1 MALCPFANLEHL
13 ITIDTAGRSHTPVRV
28 TGHTAWPGPKIGPLY
43 PHGKPAPNGTYAT
56 FYIDL
61 IGGLFQHRDT
71 AYAARADGQGNFGS
85 ISVETADNRDN
96 GPLNAAQLA
105 TFARLWLWLLS
116 VHPTIPNQIARP
128 GDLRGLAWHRL
139 GIEGNFGPYN
149 PGDPTTWCR
158 AQTGAVWSTAR
169 GKTCPTDAKIRQFV
183 AVQANPHAYVDGGN
197 PASVQPTASQPV
209 ATSHHAAKPRAIP
222 AGNYTAV
229 PTPERAYTRTARP
242 GRTQYYPA
250 DYLINDGVWGSGLT
264 TSIQRWLRL
273 IGYYPE
279 TEWVIDGDFGPAT
292 ARALQQWLRNH
303 GYYGQ
308 EYLLDG
314 DFGTCSVIGLQ
325 SAMRVD
331 GLYPVGEYV
340 LDGVCGNVTL
350 EHLQRWMAGDY

>member
-13 ITIDTAGRSHTPVRV
+13 ITIDAAGRSHTPVRL
-28 TGHTAWPGPKIGPLY
+28 TLHTAWPGPRRGPLY
-43 PHGKPAPNGTYAT
+43 PRGRPAPNGTYAT

-61 IGGLFQHRDT
+61 EGTLFQHRDT
-71 AYAARADGQGNFGS
+71 SLAARADGQGNFGS

-96 GPLNAAQLA
+96 GPLNDAQLR
-105 TFARLWLWLLS
+105 TFARLWLWVLET
-116 VHPTIPNQIARP
+116 HPTVPNQLARP
-128 GDLRGLAWHRL
+128 GDLRGMAWHRL
-139 GIEGNFGPYN
+139 GVAGNFGPYDPN
-149 PGDPTTWCR
+149 DPTTWSR

-169 GKTCPTDAKIRQFV
+169 GKTCPTDAKIRQAV
-183 AVQANPHAYVDGGN
+183 AVQANPRAYVTGATGAR
-197 PASVQPTASQPV
+197 PTIAQPISAPTYS
-209 ATSHHAAKPRAIP
+209 SKPRAIP

-250 DYLINDGVWGSGLT
+250 DYLINDGVWGPGLT

-303 GYYGQ
+303 SYYGQ

-325 SAMRVD
+325 SAMRAD